1 MDGFFSTD
9 IKTEGGGRWHLV
21 LVWTLDTMLLWE
33 FEFGFSEFE
42 FFDPQ
47 FLPFGELFLT

>member
-21 LVWTLDTMLLWE
+21 LVWTLDTMLLWG
-33 FEFGFSEFE
+33 FEFGLFSEFE

-47 FLPFGELFLT
+47 FLPFGELF